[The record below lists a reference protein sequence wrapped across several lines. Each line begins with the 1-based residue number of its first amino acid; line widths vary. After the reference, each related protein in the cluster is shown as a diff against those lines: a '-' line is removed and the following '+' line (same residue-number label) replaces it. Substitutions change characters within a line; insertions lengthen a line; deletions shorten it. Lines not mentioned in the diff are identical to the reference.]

1 MPEFRPLDAFR
12 SPRFAQ
18 PPTFMRLPHHRN
30 ARDLD
35 VALVGIP
42 YDAATS
48 YRSGARF
55 GPREIRAQSALIRPW
70 HPVLQVAPFERLRVA
85 DYGDIDISP
94 VSIEQT
100 YGIVEKEIAGILDAG
115 AVPIAVGGD
124 QSVSLPILRAVARRH
139 GPVGLVHFDSHPD
152 TWDEYFG
159 SKHFH
164 GTVFRRA
171 VEERLIDPARAI
183 QLGIRGPL
191 FSRSDF
197 DFHAAHGI
205 EVVRIETIK
214 ERGVGWVV
222 ERLQRL
228 KGGKVYC
235 SFDIDAVD
243 PAFAPGTGTPEVGG
257 LTSYEALSLVRA
269 LQGLSLVGFD
279 LVEVAPQYD
288 SPGQVT
294 ALLAAN
300 LLFEFVCVLALAR
313 PEGGERRPVMPQK

>member
-1 MPEFRPLDAFR
+1 MTEFRPLDAFR

-18 PPTFMRLPHHRN
+18 VPTFMRLPYHRDP
-30 ARDLD
+30 RDLD

-42 YDAATS
+42 YDGGTS

-55 GPREIRAQSALIRPW
+55 GPREIRVQSAMIRPW

-94 VSIEQT
+94 VSIERT
-100 YGIVEKEIAGILDAG
+100 YEIIEKDIAEILAAS
-115 AVPIAVGGD
+115 AVPAAVGGD
-124 QSVSLPILRAVARRH
+124 HSISLPILRAVARRH

-159 SKHFH
+159 SKYFH
-164 GTVFRRA
+164 GTMFRRA
-171 VEERLIDPARAI
+171 VEERLIDPSRTI

-191 FSRSDF
+191 YSRNDF
-197 DFHAAHGI
+197 DFQAAHRM
-205 EVVRIETIK
+205 EVIRIETIK
-214 ERGVGWVV
+214 ERGVAWVA
-222 ERLQRL
+222 ERVQRL

-269 LQGLSLVGFD
+269 LRGLDLVGFD

-300 LLFEFVCVLALAR
+300 LLFEFLCLLALAR
-313 PEGGERRPVMPQK
+313 